1 MRDFQIFQLSL
12 YCFVQNKVNTD
23 FLKIAMRLQ
32 IISDHLRLTINC
44 SKNLS
49 KNYGNKSVED
59 NFDRF
64 FSKS

>member
-1 MRDFQIFQLSL
+1 M
-12 YCFVQNKVNTD
+12 VNTD

-32 IISDHLRLTINC
+32 MIANNLRLTINC

-59 NFDRF
+59 NYDIF